1 MLEFKILGPLEVLD
15 DGVVC
20 TPTPPKVRCT
30 LALLLLRAN
39 QVVPLGA
46 LIEEL
51 WGEHPPV
58 SAVTTAQT
66 YIYQLRKGFAGRVS
80 DGGPGD
86 WLVTR
91 APGYLMR
98 VSPQQIDAYMFE
110 ALFERGR
117 QFLARGDAEEAS
129 RVLREALA
137 MWSRPILANVAQGP
151 LLEAHVVHLTELRSR
166 ALELRIQA
174 DAALGRYRELIGE
187 LRGLIIAEPLNEW
200 MYAQLI
206 VALSRCGRRSE
217 ALQCYQE
224 LRLVLNEQL
233 GLDPQPELQRLQ
245 RAVLTDAV
253 VDVPVFGR
261 PEPELTR
268 AS

>member
-1 MLEFKILGPLEVLD
+1 MLEFRILGPLEVLD
-15 DGVVC
+15 QGVLR

-39 QVVPLGA
+39 QVVPLDA

-51 WGEHPPV
+51 WGENPPN

-66 YIYQLRKGFAGRVS
+66 YIYQLRKAFGEQSGQ
-80 DGGPGD
+80 DCE
-86 WLVTR
+86 WLATR
-91 APGYLMR
+91 TPGYLMR
-98 VSPQQIDAYMFE
+98 VSPAQLDTSRFE
-110 ALFERGR
+110 TLFDRGR
-117 QFLARGDAEEAS
+117 QALHAGAPEEAS
-129 RVLREALA
+129 RILREAMGL
-137 MWSRPILANVAQGP
+137 WSGPALANVSLGR

-174 DAALGRYRELIGE
+174 DAELGRHRELIGE
-187 LRGLIIAEPLNEW
+187 LRGLVAADPLNEW
-200 MYAQLI
+200 LYAQLI

-253 VDVPVFGR
+253 VDVPVFGTR
-261 PEPELTR
+261 PEPALAR